1 MTEAA
6 AVVLGVMGLQISGQ
20 IVSAVNVD
28 QLLPA
33 QHFFLPLT
41 AAMIIFMITQNIILM
56 GWPRPSPA
64 RRRRRNNL
72 SRKQQQ

>member
-6 AVVLGVMGLQISGQ
+6 AAVLGVMGLQISGP

-28 QLLPA
+28 QLPPA
-33 QHFFLPLT
+33 QHFLPFT
-41 AAMIIFMITQNIILM
+41 AAMIIFMIDQNIILM

-64 RRRRRNNL
+64 RRRRRSNA
-72 SRKQQQ
+72 